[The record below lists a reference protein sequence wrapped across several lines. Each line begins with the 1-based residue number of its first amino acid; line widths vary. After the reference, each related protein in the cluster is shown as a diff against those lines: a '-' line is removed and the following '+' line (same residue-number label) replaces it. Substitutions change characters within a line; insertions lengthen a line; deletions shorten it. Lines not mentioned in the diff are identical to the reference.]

1 MEDISSVILP
11 NGDQYNL
18 KDYRYDSL
26 MALLQ
31 QVLNDIYLNDGNGNF
46 LVDENDGKLKY
57 VRTVE
62 YETE

>member
-26 MALLQ
+26 IALLQ

-46 LVDENDGKLKY
+46 LVDENDGMLKY